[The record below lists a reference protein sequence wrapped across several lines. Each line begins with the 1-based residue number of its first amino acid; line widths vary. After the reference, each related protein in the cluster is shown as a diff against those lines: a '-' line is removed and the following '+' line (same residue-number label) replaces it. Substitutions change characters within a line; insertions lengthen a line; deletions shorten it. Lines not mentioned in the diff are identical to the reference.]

1 MSGLIYPLNNKE
13 YTAEDVEI
21 FNCTRTSGV
30 YSVLDFDYTL
40 SGYSMTIGKGL
51 AWIKN
56 SDFSGKAIAFKEPEE
71 LTFEEPHE
79 RLERYDVVA
88 IRFDADTQD
97 AQLVIVKGEPSE
109 SPRLPPRSTFAWEYE
124 LFLYSILRKPSDYNI
139 SSDNITDLREDE
151 AYCGIMRDSV
161 TSGVAPLQEVIVENA
176 NLKQGDFIDFDANKY
191 THLVATVNTNI
202 FSCDVVLSKMRD
214 TFGIGKVGFTG
225 MTSMYPPGETEHNI
239 FFMGAQIDGKITE
252 NKGHHI
258 QQISFSNKPEFVGED
273 FSRTVSISKIV
284 GVCERP
290 EGYVKVDSLYN
301 AESNNAQSGTAV
313 AKAIEDAVKV
323 ASDNAKDL
331 ITESV
336 DPHFIGDSERAQ
348 SGVAVSEA
356 LESKQDKLFAGYNI
370 KTINHETLLGTG
382 DITIDFSKDIDKTND
397 KLKRLAES
405 IDLNTLDGWVCRAN
419 VSTDGKWQ
427 NVNASV
433 LSTYVSVVPTIPGEK
448 LVISR
453 NAFTKNTYFACLTDF
468 KEPVEGESLMLS
480 SDPVLGK
487 VVKPTE
493 NEEYTIPSDTKFI
506 VVSVNGTFNKATPS
520 KFILG
525 GYDYLLSGRAN
536 VKALIDNKQDVL
548 VSGESIKTINGK
560 SILGSGDIDVG
571 GATEKVY
578 TPDDFRNDYRSI
590 GTGWTVSNVAIS
602 NADLLKVRSGDKISI
617 TVPTGFRVDIKLISS
632 EDFAEPS
639 AISLTEDAKSNITES
654 LTHTFINDGYLDIM
668 VRKPVS
674 SGFASISPSDY
685 ACDITVS
692 SKGVIDRVDDAEERL
707 GEVDVRL
714 EEISG
719 SVEKNKTSINTLAK
733 QLLEVIPEKT
743 YTSADFI
750 QGWRQLGI
758 GFENVTTYITNAE
771 LLKVEAGDKI
781 TINPNGYKLWV
792 SVADT
797 DDYSVSGKTYS
808 LNEPNVTEYFEHTFE
823 KNGYLNINVNNFGH
837 RINPSDYTCDITVV
851 LDDTKHRL
859 TEIENNSKSAEI
871 LSPKSRP
878 FTTIVDDCQDVS
890 KWNVTNKSVEAIDT
904 TDYIMWNQSLRCD
917 GKMRSTRNTYDLL
930 NNHLVIKLRINSIAN
945 GDGIYMRL
953 SNTATPSEGAQYCL
967 MMGAS
972 TTPLGDWREITVP
985 YSGYLYKTANIDFS
999 SINDIQIAADNSSTS
1014 DIDGV
1019 ADWNVQYI
1027 GIRPKNLNKGIVS
1040 FTFDDG
1046 YKSQY
1051 TGVKLLA
1058 EKGISSTIYHVAEAT
1073 GQGDILSTEELQELV
1088 NYYGADIE
1096 VHGDVY
1102 RNESSGENGYNAL
1115 SNEELI
1121 KHWTDS
1127 QRFLKENGLSEGRHM
1142 AYPGNYHN
1150 NRVVQLAKKY
1160 FDSCRTIQYYIPC
1173 ESYPPADHY
1182 RLRAVSSVSAALN
1195 DVDTIKRY
1203 IDRAMESGSWLIL
1216 TFHMIG
1222 DVQGDSLYCSE
1233 SDLQAIADYAIE
1245 SGAIIKNIAEVYN
1258 TTSINMGGFESHI
1271 VTTEDFECEDEQITD
1286 DVVPSMALFYNG
1298 LASLEERLVAL
1309 EEAFGAPSGKTKNA
1323 TTANTTNSD

>member
-56 SDFSGKAIAFKEPEE
+56 SDFSGKAIAFKKPEE

-79 RLERYDVVA
+79 SLERYDVVA

-124 LFLYSILRKPSDYNI
+124 LFLYSVLRKPSDYNI

-176 NLKQGDFIDFDANKY
+176 NLKQGEFIDFDANKY
-191 THLVATVNTNI
+191 THLVATVNTTL

-225 MTSMYPPGETEHNI
+225 MTSMYPPGESVHNTM
-239 FFMGAQIDGKITE
+239 FMGAQIEGKTTE
-252 NKGHHI
+252 NIGHHI
-258 QQISFSNKPEFVGED
+258 QQISWSDKPEFVGED
-273 FSRTVSISKIV
+273 FSGAVSISKIV

-356 LESKQDKLFAGYNI
+356 IENKQDKLFAGYNI

-382 DITIDFSKDIDKTND
+382 DVTIDFSEDIDKTND

-493 NEEYTIPSDTKFI
+493 NEEYTIPSDTRFI

-520 KFILG
+520 KFVLG

-578 TPDDFRNDYRSI
+578 TPNDFRNDYRSI
-590 GTGWTVSNVAIS
+590 GTGWTVSGVAIS
-602 NADLLKVRSGDKISI
+602 NTDLLKVRSGDKISI
-617 TVPTGFRVDIKLISS
+617 TAPAGFRVDIKLISS

-654 LTHTFINDGYLDIM
+654 LNHTFINSGYLDIM

-674 SGFASISPSDY
+674 GGFASISPSDY
-685 ACDITVS
+685 ACDIKVET
-692 SKGVIDRVDDAEERL
+692 KGIVDRMDDAEKRL
-707 GEVDVRL
+707 GEVDNLL
-714 EEISG
+714 EEVG
-719 SVEKNKTSINTLAK
+719 DNVEKNKTSINTLTK
-733 QLLEVIPEKT
+733 QVLEVIPAKT

-758 GFENVTTYITNAE
+758 GFENVTTYITNTE

-808 LNEPNVTEYFEHTFE
+808 LNKPNVTEYFEHTFE

-878 FTTIVDDCQDVS
+878 FTTIVDDCQDKS
-890 KWNVTNKSVEAIDT
+890 KWTITNKNVPAVDA
-904 TDYIMWNQSLRCD
+904 DCIMWSQSLRCD
-917 GKMRSTRNTYDLL
+917 GRMRCTQTTYDLL
-930 NNHLVIKLRINSIAN
+930 NNDLVIKIRINSIAE

-953 SNTATPSEGAQYCL
+953 SNTSTPSVGAKYCL
-967 MMGAS
+967 MQGAE
-972 TTPLGDWREITVP
+972 TTPLGDWREITIP
-985 YSGYLYKTANIDFS
+985 YTGYTNKDKPELDFS
-999 SINDIQIAADNSSTS
+999 VINDIDIFADKISTS
-1014 DIDGV
+1014 TSYDGT
-1019 ADWNVQYI
+1019 ADWNIQYI
-1027 GIRPKNLNKGIVS
+1027 GVRPRKLNKGIVS

-1058 EKGISSTIYHVAEAT
+1058 EKGISSTIYHIAEAT
-1073 GQGDILSTEELQELV
+1073 GKSDDILSTEELQKLV

-1096 VHGDVY
+1096 VHGDIPE
-1102 RNESSGENGYNAL
+1102 NELGENGYNAL
-1115 SNEELI
+1115 SDEELI

-1127 QRFLKENGLSEGRHM
+1127 QRFLKENGLSSGRHM
-1142 AYPGNYHN
+1142 SYPGNYHS
-1150 NRVVQLAKKY
+1150 NRVVQLAKRF

-1216 TFHMIG
+1216 TFHRIG
-1222 DVQGDSLYCSE
+1222 DVQGDSMYCSE

-1245 SGAIIKNIAEVYN
+1245 SGAIIKNIAEVYD
-1258 TTSINMGGFESHI
+1258 TTSISCNFEDRI
-1271 VTTEDFECEDEQITD
+1271 VPKENFEGDENQISNTF
-1286 DVVPSMALFYNG
+1286 VPSMALFYD
-1298 LASLEERLVAL
+1298 LFSALEERVNDI
-1309 EEAFGAPSGKTKNA
+1309 EKNL
-1323 TTANTTNSD
+1323 

>member
-40 SGYSMTIGKGL
+40 SGYSITIGKGL

-56 SDFSGKAIAFKEPEE
+56 SDFSGKAIAFKKPEK
-71 LTFEEPHE
+71 LTFEEPHKS
-79 RLERYDVVA
+79 LERYDVVA

-191 THLVATVNTNI
+191 THLVATVNTNM
-202 FSCDVVLSKMRD
+202 FSCDVVLSKMID
-214 TFGIGKVGFTG
+214 TFGIGRVGFTG
-225 MTSMYPPGETEHNI
+225 MTSMHPLGESTHNTI
-239 FFMGAQIDGKITE
+239 FMGAQIEGKTTE

-258 QQISFSNKPEFVGED
+258 QQISFSYKPEFVGED
-273 FSRTVSISKIV
+273 FSGIVSISKIV

-356 LESKQDKLFAGYNI
+356 LESKQDRLFAGWNI
-370 KTINHETLLGTG
+370 KTINHETLLGSG
-382 DITIDFSKDIDKTND
+382 DVTIDFSEDIDKTND

-493 NEEYTIPSDTKFI
+493 NEEYTIPSDTRFI

-520 KFILG
+520 KFVLG

-536 VKALIDNKQDVL
+536 VKAKQDVL
-548 VSGESIKTINGK
+548 VSGESIKTINGE

-654 LTHTFINDGYLDIM
+654 LNHTFINSGYLDIM

-674 SGFASISPSDY
+674 SGFTSISPSDY
-685 ACDITVS
+685 ACDIKVET
-692 SKGVIDRVDDAEERL
+692 KGILDRMDDAEKRL
-707 GEVDVRL
+707 GEVDNLL
-714 EEISG
+714 EEIG
-719 SVEKNKTSINTLAK
+719 GNVEKNKTSIDTLTK
-733 QLLEVIPEKT
+733 QVLEVIPEKT

-750 QGWRQLGI
+750 QGWRQLGV

-878 FTTIVDDCQDVS
+878 FTTIVDDCQDAS
-890 KWNVTNKSVEAIDT
+890 KWTITNKSASAVDT
-904 TDYIMWNQSLRCD
+904 DCIMWNQSLHCD
-917 GKMRSTRNTYDLL
+917 GRMRCTQTTYDLL
-930 NNHLVIKLRINSIAN
+930 NNDIVIKIRINSIPYGEEYKGN
-945 GDGIYMRL
+945 GIYMRL
-953 SNTATPSEGAQYCL
+953 SNTSTPSIGAKYCL
-967 MMGAS
+967 MQGAE
-972 TTPLGDWREITVP
+972 TTPLGAWREITIP
-985 YSGYLYKTANIDFS
+985 YTGYINKDKPELDFS
-999 SINDIQIAADNSSTS
+999 AINDIDIFADQGST
-1014 DIDGV
+1014 DTNYDGT
-1019 ADWNVQYI
+1019 ADWNIQYI
-1027 GIRPKNLNKGIVS
+1027 GIRPRKLNKGIVS

-1058 EKGISSTIYHVAEAT
+1058 EKGISSTIYHIAEAT
-1073 GQGDILSTEELQELV
+1073 GQSTEILSIEELQELV

-1096 VHGDVY
+1096 VHGDIPE
-1102 RNESSGENGYNAL
+1102 NESGENGYNAL
-1115 SNEELI
+1115 SDEELI

-1127 QRFLKENGLSEGRHM
+1127 QRFLKENGLSSGRHM
-1142 AYPGNYHN
+1142 SYPGNYHS
-1150 NRVVQLAKKY
+1150 NRVVQLAKRF

-1216 TFHMIG
+1216 TFHRIG
-1222 DVQGDSLYCSE
+1222 DVQGDSMYCSE
-1233 SDLQAIADYAIE
+1233 SDLQAIADYAIK
-1245 SGAIIKNIAEVYN
+1245 SGAIIKNIAEVYD
-1258 TTSINMGGFESHI
+1258 TTSISCNFEDRIVPAEGFEGNENQTSNA
-1271 VTTEDFECEDEQITD
+1271 F
-1286 DVVPSMALFYNG
+1286 VPSMALFYDLFSG
-1298 LASLEERLVAL
+1298 LEKRINDLE
-1309 EEAFGAPSGKTKNA
+1309 KNL
-1323 TTANTTNSD
+1323 

>member
-79 RLERYDVVA
+79 SLERYDVVA

-214 TFGIGKVGFTG
+214 TFGVGAVGFTG
-225 MTSMYPPGETEHNI
+225 MTSVCPSGASTYNTI
-239 FFMGAQIDGKITE
+239 FVGAQIEGKTTE
-252 NKGHHI
+252 NIGHHI
-258 QQISFSNKPEFVGED
+258 QQISFSDKPEFVGED
-273 FSRTVSISKIV
+273 FSGIASISKIV

-313 AKAIEDAVKV
+313 AKAIEDAVEV
-323 ASDNAKDL
+323 ASNNAKDL

-336 DPHFIGDSERAQ
+336 DLHFIGDSERAQ

-356 LESKQDKLFAGYNI
+356 LESKQDLLITGLNI
-370 KTINHETLLGTG
+370 KTINNKSVLGEG
-382 DITIDFSKDIDKTND
+382 NLDVDYSDEISAVDK
-397 KLKRLAES
+397 KLMRLAES
-405 IDLNTLDGWVCRAN
+405 VDLNTLDGWVYRAN

-453 NAFTKNTYFACLTDF
+453 SAFTKNTYFACLTDF

-506 VVSVNGTFNKATPS
+506 VVSVDGTFAKATPS
-520 KFILG
+520 KFVLG

-578 TPDDFRNDYRSI
+578 TPNDFRNDYRSI
-590 GTGWTVSNVAIS
+590 GTGWTVSGVAIS
-602 NADLLKVRSGDKISI
+602 NTDLLKIRSGDKISI
-617 TVPTGFRVDIKLISS
+617 TAPAGFRVDIKVISS

-639 AISLTEDAKSNITES
+639 TISLTEDAKSNITES
-654 LTHTFINDGYLDIM
+654 LNHTFINSGYLDIM

-674 SGFASISPSDY
+674 GGFASISPSDY
-685 ACDITVS
+685 ACDIKVE
-692 SKGVIDRVDDAEERL
+692 SKGIVDRMDEAEKRL
-707 GEVDVRL
+707 GEVDNLL
-714 EEISG
+714 EEIG
-719 SVEKNKTSINTLAK
+719 GNVEKNKTSVDTLTK
-733 QLLEVIPEKT
+733 QVLEVVPEKT

-758 GFENVTTYITNAE
+758 GFENVATYITNAE

-823 KNGYLNINVNNFGH
+823 KGGYLNINVNNFGY
-837 RINPSDYTCDITVV
+837 RISPSDYTCDITVV

-878 FTTIVDDCQDVS
+878 FTTIVDDCQDES
-890 KWNVTNKSVEAIDT
+890 KWTITNKSVSAVDKTEKGK
-904 TDYIMWNQSLRCD
+904 IMWGQSLHCD
-917 GKMRSTRNTYDLL
+917 GRMRCTQTTYDLL
-930 NNHLVIKLRINSIAN
+930 NNDLVIKIRINSIAYGKKEN
-945 GDGIYMRL
+945 GEEYKSNGIYMRL
-953 SNTATPSEGAQYCL
+953 SNTSTPSIGAKYCL
-967 MMGAS
+967 MQGAE
-972 TTPLGDWREITVP
+972 TTPLGDWREITIP
-985 YSGYLYKTANIDFS
+985 YTGYINKDKPELDFS
-999 SINDIQIAADNSSTS
+999 AINDIDIFADQGGTDTNY
-1014 DIDGV
+1014 DGT
-1019 ADWNVQYI
+1019 ANWNIQYI
-1027 GIRPKNLNKGIVS
+1027 GVRPRKLNKGIVS

-1058 EKGISSTIYHVAEAT
+1058 ENGISSTIYHIAEAT
-1073 GQGDILSTEELQELV
+1073 GKSDDILSTEELQKLV

-1096 VHGDVY
+1096 VHGDIPE
-1102 RNESSGENGYNAL
+1102 NESGENGYNAL
-1115 SNEELI
+1115 SDEELI
-1121 KHWTDS
+1121 KHWTNS
-1127 QRFLKENGLSEGRHM
+1127 QKFLKENGLSSGRHM
-1142 AYPGNYHN
+1142 SYPGNYHS
-1150 NRVVQLAKKY
+1150 NRVVQLAKRF

-1216 TFHMIG
+1216 TFHRIG
-1222 DVQGDSLYCSE
+1222 DVQGNSMYCSE
-1233 SDLQAIADYAIE
+1233 SNLQAIADYAVK
-1245 SGAIIKNIAEVYN
+1245 SGAIIKNIAEVYD
-1258 TTSINMGGFESHI
+1258 TTSISCNFDDRI
-1271 VTTEDFECEDEQITD
+1271 VPEENFKGDEDQISNAF
-1286 DVVPSMALFYNG
+1286 VPSMALFYN
-1298 LASLEERLVAL
+1298 LYLNLEKRINDI
-1309 EEAFGAPSGKTKNA
+1309 EENL
-1323 TTANTTNSD
+1323 